1 MSVPLAAAQLLGAR
15 TLRRLLG
22 CGCATAA
29 AVIALPVLVL
39 LSAMNGF
46 IPGSGSAGANQLD
59 AAAGTLIGAAE
70 PLPVGRFTVSQG
82 FGCTA
87 VATES
92 SPPAGYTCPP
102 DGAHSAFVYF
112 HTGIDLAA
120 PSGVPV
126 FAVVAGTVHVVRSQ
140 GGSGC
145 TSGWSRRHRRRSRS
159 RTCTDTS
166 ALSACL
172 TATPSAPVSRSEL
185 WAAPATAPAPTF
197 TSRSTSGACPSTRAQ
212 PFRRDTWSQRESPPP
227 VAWPGRCSRPRTRGA
242 GAPVVTRHMVAA

>member
-39 LSAMNGF
+39 LSAMNGL
-46 IPGSGSAGANQLD
+46 IPSSGSAGANQLD
-59 AAAGTLIGAAE
+59 AAAGTVIGAAE

-102 DGAHSAFVYF
+102 DGAHPAFVYF

-140 GGSGC
+140 GGFGLHI
-145 TSGWSRRHRRRSRS
+145 RLVPPA
-159 RTCTDTS
+159 S
-166 ALSACL
+166 APQPVAYLYGHLSAVSVSDGDSVSAGEPIGVVGSTGNSTGPHLHFEIDVGGMPVNPC
-172 TATPSAPVSRSEL
+172 AT
-185 WAAPATAPAPTF
+185 F
-197 TSRSTSGACPSTRAQ
+197 
-212 PFRRDTWSQRESPPP
+212 PPGYLVP
-227 VAWPGRCSRPRTRGA
+227 EG
-242 GAPVVTRHMVAA
+242 VAAAGCLAWAM